1 MADIVP
7 KDLIRLDDVGCRMG
21 RTQILS
27 GISLTIAPGEIVT
40 VIGPNGAGKT
50 TLAKLVLGV
59 LQPTAGTVNRYSG
72 LTVGYVPQKLTVDPS
87 LPLTVRRFMGLTTRV
102 TRDAVD
108 EALAQTGVAPLAGRQ
123 FNALSGGEMQRV
135 LMARAILRRPS
146 LLVLDEPTQGVDVT
160 GQIELFQLI
169 RKIREVLGCAVMM
182 ISHDLH
188 IVMSATDRV
197 LCLNTHLCCDGTP
210 EMVANNPEYRRLFGV
225 RGVQE
230 LAMYEHDLGH
240 HHAHHATPASEKNDA
255 A

>member
-1 MADIVP
+1 
-7 KDLIRLDDVGCRMG
+7 MG
-21 RTQILS
+21 RTQVLS
-27 GISLTIAPGEIVT
+27 GISLRIAPGEIVT

-59 LQPTAGTVNRYSG
+59 LQPTMGTVHRYSG
-72 LTVGYVPQKLTVDPS
+72 LTVGYLPQKLTVDPS
-87 LPLTVRRFMGLTTRV
+87 LPLNVRRFMGLTQRV
-102 TRDAVD
+102 SRGAVD
-108 EALAQTGVAPLAGRQ
+108 EALAQTGVAALAGRQ
-123 FNALSGGEMQRV
+123 INDLSGGEMQRV
-135 LMARAILRRPS
+135 LLARAILRKPA

-169 RKIREVLGCAVMM
+169 RKIREKLGCAVMM

-197 LCLNTHLCCDGTP
+197 LCLNNHLCCDGTP
-210 EMVANNPEYRRLFGV
+210 EVVTNNPEYRRLFGV

-230 LAMYEHDLGH
+230 LAMYEHDLH
-240 HHAHHATPASEKNDA
+240 HDHTHHEHDADPEPAKNDA